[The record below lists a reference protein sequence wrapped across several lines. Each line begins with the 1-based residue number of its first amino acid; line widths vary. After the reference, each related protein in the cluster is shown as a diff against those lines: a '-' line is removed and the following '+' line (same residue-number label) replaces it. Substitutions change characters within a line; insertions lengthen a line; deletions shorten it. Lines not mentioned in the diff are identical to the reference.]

1 MKYPFG
7 PVPLIH
13 AIADDAEETAGATVR
28 SMRCPSCE
36 DDDTRVVDSRAAEDG
51 DVTRRRRECGG
62 CHFRF
67 TTFER
72 VEEAP
77 IVVAKRSGV
86 RQPFDPNQ
94 IVRGLRL
101 AAKGRPLTEEQFC
114 SLAAEVEDE
123 MRSVNGEVTSEKVG
137 LAVLDRLRVIDK
149 IAALRFAS
157 VYKGFSEVADFEREL
172 RLIKP

>member
-1 MKYPFG
+1 M
-7 PVPLIH
+7 
-13 AIADDAEETAGATVR
+13 
-28 SMRCPSCE
+28 
-36 DDDTRVVDSRAAEDG
+36 
-51 DVTRRRRECGG
+51 
-62 CHFRF
+62 
-67 TTFER
+67 
-72 VEEAP
+72 
-77 IVVAKRSGV
+77 VAKRSGES
-86 RQPFDPNQ
+86 QPFDPNR

-123 MRSVNGEVTSEKVG
+123 MRSVNGEITSERVG
-137 LAVLDRLRVIDK
+137 LAVLNRLRVVDK